1 MDKNLVLGSAAAFAL
16 AMTFGNATIK
26 ADEVA
31 NYFKDRV
38 GIMAVGFG
46 PGGGYDRYS
55 RLVVNHFG
63 KHMPGKP
70 TYVPQFMPGGGSLKM
85 ANYTYNISPKDG
97 SFIGLASP
105 MLPIFQ
111 LIRSKGFKLDVRKLS
126 WIGRLATQKH
136 VMMVRADTGIKNLD
150 DLKKTEVVAAAS
162 GLASPTYMFP
172 AFLNSAL
179 GTKFKI
185 IKGYKGSA
193 GTRLAMERGE
203 AKALTSGWI
212 SWKSSVPQW
221 IQSKFIIPVVELGF
235 DKSPDLPKDVPLILD
250 LAKTKADRD
259 FMEFMMGP
267 TITGRAIFG
276 PPGIPKAHL
285 EALRAAYDKMVKDPA
300 FLAEAKGRKV
310 EIHPMGGAEIAERV
324 TKTASA
330 SPAVVKRAKEAL
342 GFK

>member
-1 MDKNLVLGSAAAFAL
+1 MAIKSILRSTTVLAL
-16 AMTFGNATIK
+16 AIGVQPATAQ
-26 ADEVA
+26 ADSVA
-31 NYFKDRV
+31 EFFKGQV

-55 RLVVNHFG
+55 RLVVNHLG
-63 KHMPGKP
+63 KHIPGKP
-70 TYVPQFMPGGGSLKM
+70 TFVPQFMPGGGSLKM
-85 ANYTYNISPKDG
+85 ANYTYNIAPKNG
-97 SFIGLASP
+97 MFIGLASP

-126 WIGRLATQKH
+126 WLGRLATQKH
-136 VMMVRADTGIKNLD
+136 VMMVRSDTGIKTLD
-150 DLKKTEVVAAAS
+150 DLKKTEIVAAAS

-172 AFLNSAL
+172 AFLNSLL

-193 GTRLAMERGE
+193 GTRLALERGE

-212 SWKSSVPQW
+212 SWKSQAPQW
-221 IQSKFIIPVVELGF
+221 IESKFIIPVVELGLN
-235 DKSPDLPKDVPLILD
+235 KAPDLPKHVPLIVD
-250 LAKTKADRD
+250 LVKTPADRA
-259 FMEFMMGP
+259 FAEFMMGP

-285 EALRAAYDKMVKDPA
+285 DALRTAYDKMVRDPA
-300 FLAEAKGRKV
+300 FLAEAKSRRV
-310 EIHPMGGAEIAERV
+310 EIHPMSGAEIARRV

-330 SPAVVKRAKEAL
+330 SAATVKRAKAAL

>member
-1 MDKNLVLGSAAAFAL
+1 MVLKSILGSATTISIL
-16 AMTFGNATIK
+16 ATLATTPVM
-26 ADEVA
+26 ADAVSK
-31 NYFKDRV
+31 YFKGRV

-55 RLVVNHFG
+55 RLVVNHLG

-136 VMMVRADTGIKNLD
+136 VMMVRSDTGIKSLD
-150 DLKKTEVVAAAS
+150 DLKKTEIVAAAS

-193 GTRLAMERGE
+193 GTRLALERGE
-203 AKALTSGWI
+203 AQALTSGWI
-212 SWKSSVPQW
+212 SWKSNVPQW
-221 IQSKFIIPVVELGF
+221 IESKFIIPVVELGF
-235 DKSPDLPKDVPLILD
+235 TKSPDLPKHVPLILD
-250 LAKTKADRD
+250 LAKTKADRE

-285 EALRAAYDKMVKDPA
+285 DALRLAYDKMVKDPA
-300 FLAEAKGRKV
+300 FLAEAKNRRV
-310 EIHPMGGAEIAERV
+310 EIHPMSGAEITKRV
-324 TKTASA
+324 IRTASA
-330 SPAVVKRAKEAL
+330 TPAVIKRAKAAL

>member
-1 MDKNLVLGSAAAFAL
+1 MASKSFLGSAAALAFAVG
-16 AMTFGNATIK
+16 AHSAPAQ
-26 ADEVA
+26 ADAVA
-31 NYFKDRV
+31 EFYKGQV

-55 RLVVNHFG
+55 RLVVNHLG
-63 KHMPGKP
+63 KHIPGKP
-70 TYVPQFMPGGGSLKM
+70 TFVPQFMPGGGSLKM
-85 ANYTYNISPKDG
+85 ANYTYNVAPKNG
-97 SFIGLASP
+97 TFIGLASP

-126 WIGRLATQKH
+126 WLGRLATQKH
-136 VMMVRADTGIKNLD
+136 VMMVRADTGIKTLE

-172 AFLNSAL
+172 AFLNSLL

-193 GTRLAMERGE
+193 GTRLALERGE

-212 SWKSSVPQW
+212 SWKSQVPQW
-221 IQSKFIIPVVELGF
+221 IENKFIIPVVELGLN
-235 DKSPDLPKDVPLILD
+235 KAPDLPQNVPLIVD
-250 LAKTKADRD
+250 LAKTPADRA
-259 FMEFMMGP
+259 FAEFMMGP

-276 PPGIPKAHL
+276 PPGLPKARL
-285 EALRAAYDKMVKDPA
+285 AALRAAYDKMVKDPA
-300 FLAEAKGRKV
+300 FLAEAKSRKV
-310 EIHPMGGAEIAERV
+310 EIHPMGGAEIAKRV
-324 TKTASA
+324 TQTASA
-330 SPAVVKRAKEAL
+330 SEATIKRAKKAL

>member
-1 MDKNLVLGSAAAFAL
+1 MALKSFLGSATAISILATFATTPVM
-16 AMTFGNATIK
+16 ANAVSK
-26 ADEVA
+26 
-31 NYFKDRV
+31 YFKNRV

-46 PGGGYDRYS
+46 PDGGYDRYS
-55 RLVVNHFG
+55 RLVVNHLG

-136 VMMVRADTGIKNLD
+136 VMMMRSDTGIKSLNV
-150 DLKKTEVVAAAS
+150 LKKTEIVAAAS
-162 GLASPTYMFP
+162 GFSSPTYMFP
-172 AFLNSAL
+172 AFLNSAF

-193 GTRLAMERGE
+193 ETRLALERGE
-203 AKALTSGWI
+203 AQALTSGWI
-212 SWKSSVPQW
+212 SWKSNVPQW
-221 IQSKFIIPVVELGF
+221 IESKFIIPVVELGF
-235 DKSPDLPKDVPLILD
+235 TKSPDLPKHVPLIFD
-250 LAKTKADRD
+250 LAKTKADRE

-285 EALRAAYDKMVKDPA
+285 DALRVAYDKMVKDPA
-300 FLAEAKGRKV
+300 FLAEAKSRRV
-310 EIHPMGGAEIAERV
+310 EIHPMIGAEIVKRV
-324 TKTASA
+324 FRTASA
-330 SPAVVKRAKEAL
+330 TPAVIKRAIT
-342 GFK
+342 